1 MSDLDRKTP
10 YEESENPA
18 VFEKAASEG
27 SLVGFNDRA
36 TKRLLRKID
45 LYLIPLLS
53 LLYLLS
59 FLDRSNIGNAK
70 LAGLTTT
77 LSLKG
82 LQFNNALA
90 IFFPFY
96 VLAEVPSNLM
106 MKLTRPSI
114 WIPIIMVTWGLVC
127 TMMGLVK
134 NYQGLMAARVFLGLA
149 EGGLFPGVTFYIT
162 MWYRRHECGR
172 RMAIFFSAATAA
184 GAFGG
189 LLAYAIQNMDH
200 VANLRS
206 WQWIF
211 ILEGIA
217 TFVVGCVAFFL
228 LHDYPDTAKFLA
240 KDEREEVQ
248 RRLEH
253 DRGMLADEFAMKYI
267 LDAFKDWKIW
277 VNCFITVGIFAGLYS
292 VSLFM
297 PTIVSGLG
305 YKDKEAQLMT
315 VPPYV
320 VACLFCISSGFA
332 ADRAKQRGVFQ
343 IGFILASMVG
353 LLMLLLSTSNHVKYA
368 GVFFTTVGIYSNVPQ
383 CTAWNSNNIG
393 GTTKRSVGMAM
404 QVGMGNLAGTMSAYM
419 FLPKD
424 QPKGFAS
431 GYKGLLGLAAM
442 SCALSI
448 GMSVY
453 LRMEN
458 SRRDRE
464 FKRPEEYTV
473 EEMALEREKGDN
485 ASFFRYTV

>member
-1 MSDLDRKTP
+1 MSELDHKGA
-10 YEESENPA
+10 YENNEYPP
-18 VFEKAASEG
+18 VFDKAPSDG
-27 SLVGFNDRA
+27 SSAGFNDRG

-70 LAGLTTT
+70 LAGLPSS
-77 LSLKG
+77 LKLKG

-114 WIPIIMVTWGLVC
+114 WIPTIMVVWGLVC

-134 NYQGLMAARVFLGLA
+134 NYRGLMAARVFLGLA

-189 LLAYAIQNMDH
+189 LLAYGIGFMNN
-200 VANLRS
+200 VAGLRS

-217 TFVVGCVAFFL
+217 TFVVGCAAYFL
-228 LHDYPDTAKFLA
+228 LHDYPDTAKFLT
-240 KDEREEVQ
+240 KEERKEVQ

-253 DRGMLADEFAMKYI
+253 DRGMLADEFATKYI

-277 VNCFITVGIFAGLYS
+277 VNCMITVGIFSGLYS

-297 PTIVSGLG
+297 PTIVQGLG
-305 YKDKEAQLMT
+305 HKDKDAQLMT

-320 VACLFCISSGFA
+320 VACLFCIGSGFA
-332 ADRAKQRGVFQ
+332 ADKAKQRGLFQ
-343 IGFILASMVG
+343 IGMVG
-353 LLMLLLSTSNHVKYA
+353 ILMLLLSESNHVKYA

-404 QVGMGNLAGTMSAYM
+404 QVGIGNLAGTMSAYM

-424 QPKGFAS
+424 ASKHFAP

-448 GMSVY
+448 GMTIY

-458 SRRDRE
+458 NRRDKE
-464 FKRPEEYTV
+464 FKKPEEYTV
-473 EEMALEREKGDN
+473 AEMALEREKGDN

>member
-1 MSDLDRKTP
+1 MSELDHKGA
-10 YEESENPA
+10 YENSENPA
-18 VFEKAASEG
+18 VFEKAPSER
-27 SLVGFNDRA
+27 SSVGFDDGA

-70 LAGLTTT
+70 LAFLPQ
-77 LSLKG
+77 SLKLKG
-82 LQFNNALA
+82 IQFNNALA

-114 WIPIIMVTWGLVC
+114 WIPTIMVAWGLTC

-134 NYQGLMAARVFLGLA
+134 NYEGLMAARVFLGLA

-189 LLAYAIQNMDH
+189 LLAYGIGFMDH
-200 VANLRS
+200 VAGLRS

-217 TFVVGCVAFFL
+217 TFVVGCLAYFL
-228 LHDYPDTAKFLA
+228 LHDYPDTAKFLTR
-240 KDEREEVQ
+240 DEREEVQ

-253 DRGMLADEFAMKYI
+253 DRGMLADEFAMKYVF
-267 LDAFKDWKIW
+267 DAFKDWKIW
-277 VNCFITVGIFAGLYS
+277 VNCFVTVGIFTGLYS

-297 PTIVSGLG
+297 PTIITGLG
-305 YKDKEAQLMT
+305 YKDKEAQLMS

-320 VACLFCISSGFA
+320 VACLFCIGSGFA
-332 ADRAKQRGVFQ
+332 ADKAKQRGVFQ
-343 IGFILASMVG
+343 IGMVG
-353 LLMLLLSTSNHVKYA
+353 MLMLLLSKSNHIKY
-368 GVFFTTVGIYSNVPQ
+368 GGIFFATVGIYANVPQ
-383 CTAWNSNNIG
+383 VTAWNSNNIG

-404 QVGMGNLAGTMSAYM
+404 QVGIGNLAGTMSAYM

-424 QPKGFAS
+424 ASKHFAP
-431 GYKGLLGLAAM
+431 GYQGLLGLAAM
-442 SCALSI
+442 SCVLSI
-448 GMSVY
+448 GMTIH

-458 SRRDRE
+458 KRRDRE
-464 FKRPEEYTV
+464 FKKPELYTV